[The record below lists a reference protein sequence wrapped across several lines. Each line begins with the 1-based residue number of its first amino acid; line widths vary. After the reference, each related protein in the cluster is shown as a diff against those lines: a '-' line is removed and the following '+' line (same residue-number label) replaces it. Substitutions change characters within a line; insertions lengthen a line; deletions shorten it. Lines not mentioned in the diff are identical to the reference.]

1 MMFTAKVKNKRG
13 DSLVLFPSREYAVK
27 IYGLTS
33 GTASLNFSTVGTND
47 GSIYNSGRKDN
58 RNLVL
63 EIKPLR
69 DVERNRIALYKIFKL
84 KGLCEFYFKNGSRDV
99 FIEGRVESVE
109 GDLFEL
115 GQSIQVSI
123 ICNNPNFKA
132 LEETVADISS
142 VVPLFTFPFAIAA
155 EGIEFSV
162 IEKAVEKNVYNYGD
176 TESGLLIELR
186 AVGEV
191 SNPAI
196 YDEAGNSFGIKIDMV
211 EGDKIVINTNKGEK
225 SVTLYKDGVETNIIN
240 KVIPGPTWFTLQP
253 GDNVFMYSAENPDLL
268 QIVFKHFTQYEG
280 V

>member
-1 MMFTAKVKNKRG
+1 M
-13 DSLVLFPSREYAVK
+13 LFPSRDYAVK

-63 EIKPLR
+63 QIKPLR

-99 FIEGRVESVE
+99 FIEGRVESVDGE
-109 GDLFEL
+109 LFEL

-123 ICNNPNFKA
+123 MCNNPNFKA
-132 LEETVADISS
+132 LQETVADISS
-142 VVPLFTFPFAIAA
+142 VVPLIAFPLAIDAA
-155 EGIEFSV
+155 GVEFSR
-162 IEKAVEKNVYNYGD
+162 IEKAVEKNVYNAGD
-176 TESGLLIELR
+176 AESGLVIEMR
-186 AVGEV
+186 AAGEV
-191 SNPAI
+191 SNPII

-211 EGDKIVINTNKGEK
+211 EGDKITINTNKGEK
-225 SVTLYKDGVETNIIN
+225 SVTLLKNGVETNIIN
-240 KVIPGPTWFTLQP
+240 KVIPNPAWFILQP

-268 QIVFKHFTQYEG
+268 QIVFKHYAQFEG

>member
-1 MMFTAKVKNKRG
+1 MFTAKVKNKRG
-13 DSLVLFPSREYAVK
+13 DSLVLFPSREYAVS
-27 IYGLTS
+27 IAGLTP
-33 GTASLNFSTVGTND
+33 GTASLNYSTVGTND
-47 GSIYNSGRKDN
+47 GSIYNSGRKEN
-58 RNLVL
+58 RNIVL
-63 EIKPLR
+63 QIRPLR
-69 DVERNRIALYKIFKL
+69 DVERSRIALYKVFKL
-84 KGLCEFYFKNGSRDV
+84 NGLCEFYFKNGSRDV

-191 SNPAI
+191 SNPTI

-225 SVTLYKDGVETNIIN
+225 SVTLYKDGTETNIIN